1 MDKNTQEAI
10 QKACDNCKDCD
21 CKTVDKESLARSL
34 EQKKASIHA
43 KMVTK

>member
-1 MDKNTQEAI
+1 MDKITQEAI
-10 QKACDNCKDCD
+10 QKACDNCKDCNS
-21 CKTVDKESLARSL
+21 KTVDNESLVRSL